1 MFGSY
6 DIPFKIEH
14 DGISLSVEEEG
25 NLYTYKRDAF
35 YGTEEK
41 VLLLETGKVLLNPI
55 EPLNR
60 PKEITS
66 FLLIEF
72 EKSIVIGPGTSK
84 IIYIK
89 FPIEIGVFISNK
101 KSFEIL
107 DVLTLV
113 NQKFTLYGDP
123 SSGVICKYWNS
134 SVYSQIPETNPIM
147 EGVMEVNIENNTT
160 RWVEVSKGVFN
171 AYDMRIYYSHYLVSM
186 KAKMKIL
193 GEQMA
198 ETIFSNAPLKA
209 GMTKSIELYT
219 AGKVSVL
226 GPKFLMDV
234 GL

>member
-1 MFGSY
+1 M
-6 DIPFKIEH
+6 
-14 DGISLSVEEEG
+14 SVEKED
-25 NLYTYKRDAF
+25 NLYTYKRKAF

-41 VLLLETGKVLLNPI
+41 ILLFDTGKVLLNPI

-66 FLLIEF
+66 FLLVEF

-89 FPIEIGVFISNK
+89 FPIEIGVFISNNK
-101 KSFEIL
+101 NFEIL

-123 SSGVICKYWNS
+123 ASGVICKYWNS
-134 SVYSQIPETNPIM
+134 SVYSKIPETNPMM
-147 EGVMEVNIENNTT
+147 EGVTEVKIENTTT
-160 RWVEVSKGVFN
+160 RWVEVSKAVFN
-171 AYDMRIYYSHYLVSM
+171 AYDMRIYYSHSLVSM

-193 GEQMA
+193 GDQMA
-198 ETIFSNAPLKA
+198 ETVFSNAPLKA

-226 GPKFLMDV
+226 GPKFLMEG